1 MIDNHN
7 SEWYRSIGHVERE
20 VMNMIANEKV
30 TRRDIPERIRNEIL
44 AELRDGE
51 LRLVDDRLPGF
62 PELSSFEFPVKS
74 NGAYCTFRFW
84 FPSSFQ
90 NYKTLPIEA
99 SGFGLYTT
107 VCQKEFYSLET
118 RCILD
123 VGGGVLASPGTCAAA
138 TAATIAALNFVAH
151 AIMFGSC
158 AVTAIL
164 VVVTRGSA
172 IVKGFEK

>member
-1 MIDNHN
+1 
-7 SEWYRSIGHVERE
+7 
-20 VMNMIANEKV
+20 MIANEKV

-123 VGGGVLASPGTCAAA
+123 VGGGVKVYELVEKVQENLIPKEWKPIVETLSRRARELDDQCKGEKELMRRIAAA
-138 TAATIAALNFVAH
+138 LQDTVRIKKNRISLKD
-151 AIMFGSC
+151 
-158 AVTAIL
+158 L
-164 VVVTRGSA
+164 
-172 IVKGFEK
+172 